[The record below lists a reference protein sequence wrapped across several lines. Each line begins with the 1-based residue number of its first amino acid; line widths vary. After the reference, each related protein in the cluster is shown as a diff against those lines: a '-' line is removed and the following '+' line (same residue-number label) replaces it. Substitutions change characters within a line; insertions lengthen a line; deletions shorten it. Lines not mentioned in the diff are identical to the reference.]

1 MATLLVSLLGGV
13 PSALA
18 DPLGLDLIP
27 IGADPA
33 FGWMMLLPND
43 PPATI
48 DPALILFYAQRVT
61 YHATPPAPATAMGNL
76 APKAAANYGALTPI
90 ASPSNPAC
98 AHSNGVAFH
107 PSGRYV
113 YLSGGIGSPGALC
126 GYSIDPVTQAFAPIA
141 GMPVATGALPKAV
154 AIDPSGRYVYVVS
167 AVQNNVSA
175 YQVDPATGTL
185 APIAGS
191 PFTTNGGTPQGMV
204 IDRGGRHLYVAN
216 FNSNT
221 TSVGTVAAFAI
232 DRATGA
238 LAHIA
243 GSPFL
248 VFDGDVV
255 DGISAL
261 ALTPDGR
268 FLFTLGYSLTTFS
281 VDAATGALKRIAKR
295 GPVYLGSVAV
305 DPTGRFL
312 YASDSFLNAVDGFA
326 IAADGSL
333 TPAGTQPTGGGPG
346 GMAILGDLL
355 YFSSTKTSLTH
366 GFRINPVSGA
376 LAPVLGSPF
385 ATGSRSFVLAG
396 QGFLA
401 TTMQIAAGDY
411 FVAPLGAFG
420 GQPPYTFSIAKGAL
434 PPGLA
439 LNATTG
445 VIAGTAATGGVFTF
459 TAQVTDSA
467 NATASHAK
475 TIFVGGTP
483 HVTVPV
489 VEFYHA
495 SLDHYFNTWVPDEIA
510 KLDAGTV
517 IKGWTRT
524 GKSFRTFTTVQ
535 GSTSPVCRYY
545 IPPALGDSHYFG
557 RGTVE
562 CDDTG
567 RKNPSFVLEEASF
580 MHMILPNAGVCPGST
595 FPVYRVFSNRPDAN
609 HRYTIE
615 RQVRDA
621 MVAKGWLAEG
631 DGPDLVVM
639 CAPT

>member
-1 MATLLVSLLGGV
+1 
-13 PSALA
+13 
-18 DPLGLDLIP
+18 
-27 IGADPA
+27 
-33 FGWMMLLPND
+33 MLLPND

-48 DPALILFYAQRVT
+48 DPALILFYAQSVT
-61 YHATPPAPATAMGNL
+61 HLATPPAPATAMGNL
-76 APKAAANYGALTPI
+76 VPKAVANYGALTPI
-90 ASPSNPAC
+90 ASPSNSAC
-98 AHSNGVAFH
+98 AHSDGVAFH

-126 GYSIDPVTQAFAPIA
+126 GYSIDPVTRVFAPIA

-175 YQVDPATGTL
+175 YKVDPATGAL

-191 PFTTNGGTPQGMV
+191 PFSTNGGTPQGMV

-216 FNSNT
+216 FSSNT

-243 GSPFL
+243 GSPFP

-281 VDAATGALKRIAKR
+281 VDAASGALKRIAKR

-312 YASDSFLNAVDGFA
+312 YASDSFLSAVDGFS

-355 YFSSTKTSLTH
+355 YFASTKTSLTH

-376 LAPVLGSPF
+376 LAPVPGSPF
-385 ATGSRSFVLAG
+385 ATGARSFVLAG

-401 TTMQIAAGDY
+401 TTMQIDAGEY

-420 GQPPYTFSIAKGAL
+420 GQPPYTFSITKGAL

-467 NATASHAK
+467 SATASHAK
-475 TIFVGGTP
+475 AIFVVGSAAA
-483 HVTVPV
+483 VPVNV
-489 VEFYHA
+489 VEFYNA
-495 SLDHYFNTWVPDEIA
+495 SLDHYFITYVADEIA
-510 KLDAGTV
+510 KLDDGTF
-517 IKGWTRT
+517 KGWTRT
-524 GKSFRTFTTVQ
+524 GLSFRAFAASQ
-535 GSTSPVCRYY
+535 SGTSAVCRIY
-545 IPPALGDSHYFG
+545 IPPGKGDGHFFG
-557 RGTVE
+557 RDTNE
-562 CDDTG
+562 CDGTMA
-567 RKNPSFVLEEASF
+567 KNPTFVLESSAF
-580 MHMILPNAGVCPGST
+580 IYLYPPTLGICAAGQV
-595 FPVYRVFSNRPDAN
+595 PVYRVFSNRADAN
-609 HRYTIE
+609 HRYTTD
-615 RQVRDA
+615 RAVRDQ
-621 MVAKGWLAEG
+621 MVGKGWLPEG
-631 DGPDLVVM
+631 DGADTVVM
-639 CAPT
+639 CAPA